1 MPVADALRAPFM
13 SGSVAVRRSV
23 AIDQLNCRRIGLS
36 CLPYRTGFS
45 PAMKTIWRVSGYL
58 FRYKPLF
65 WLTIALAITSTLFLL
80 IIPLVVRHVVND
92 VLPRGELSNLWWAV
106 GAIAGCYF
114 FREVFNSLRIRVNNT
129 LEQKVLIDIRRDL
142 HDKLMELPIGY
153 FDSRKSG
160 DIASRV
166 IEDVQNVE
174 RVILDGTEQG
184 STALLTILGTSTVL
198 FYFEPTLA
206 TLMVLPIP
214 IMLVMARFHFR
225 AQAANWRKV
234 RSSAGELNSLLIEDI
249 QGNRLINSFALKNQ
263 EKRRF
268 MKRSVEL
275 RDLTLKSMFRWS
287 IHGPAT
293 NFVVSLGTVAV
304 VGYGGYLFATEPTQF
319 KEGDFLMFFFY
330 CSMLYMPLSQL
341 NGLNNMFATGK
352 ASGERVFEML
362 DYPVE
367 IKSPD
372 TPKAFP
378 EALLD
383 VEFKTVGFGYEGR
396 DELLSD
402 FSLTLSKGKVTALV
416 GHTGAGKSTV
426 ANLMQRYY
434 DVTSGSVSINGI
446 DVREFDLLDLRK
458 RIGVVAQDPF
468 LFDGTVKDNL
478 ILAKEDATEA
488 ELVAALEGASAWEF
502 VSNLPGKM
510 DTRIGERGIRLSMG
524 EKQRLTIARVILRN
538 PPLVILDEATSSVD
552 TLTEARIQQA
562 VDNLVKQRTTLV
574 IAHRLSTVRQADQI
588 VVLDK
593 GRIIEK
599 GTHDELI
606 QQKGHYA
613 RLWQT
618 QTDMIEENAF

>member
-1 MPVADALRAPFM
+1 
-13 SGSVAVRRSV
+13 
-23 AIDQLNCRRIGLS
+23 
-36 CLPYRTGFS
+36 
-45 PAMKTIWRVSGYL
+45 
-58 FRYKPLF
+58 LF
-65 WLTIALAITSTLFLL
+65 WLTIGLAIASTLFMMV
-80 IIPLVVRHVVND
+80 IPLVTRYVVNE
-92 VLPRGELSNLWWAV
+92 VLPEKELSNLWWAV
-106 GAIAGCYF
+106 GAIAGCFF
-114 FREVFNSLRIRVNNT
+114 FRELFNSMRIRVNNT
-129 LEQKVLIDIRRDL
+129 LEQKVLIDLRRDL

-166 IEDVQNVE
+166 IEDVQSVE

-184 STALLTILGTSTVL
+184 STALLTIIGTASVL

-206 TLMVLPIP
+206 TLMILPIP
-214 IMLVMARFHFR
+214 IMLVMSRFHFK
-225 AQAANWRKV
+225 AQSKNWRKV
-234 RSSAGELNSLLIEDI
+234 RTSAGELNSLLIEDI

-263 EKRRF
+263 EKKRF
-268 MKRSVEL
+268 EQRSLEL
-275 RDLTLKSMFRWS
+275 RDYTLKSMFRWS

-293 NFVVSLGTVAV
+293 NFVVSLGTVSV
-304 VGYGGYLFATEPTQF
+304 VGYGGFLFATQPERF
-319 KEGDFLMFFFY
+319 AAGDFLMFFQF
-330 CSMLYMPLSQL
+330 CAMLYMPLSQL
-341 NGLNNMFATGK
+341 NGLNNLLATGK

-362 DYPVE
+362 DYPVD

-372 TPKAFP
+372 TPTAFP
-378 EALLD
+378 KGLLEVD
-383 VEFKTVGFGYEGR
+383 FNSVGFGYEGR
-396 DELLSD
+396 DDLLSE

-426 ANLMQRYY
+426 ANLLQRYY
-434 DVTSGSVSINGI
+434 DVTSGTVSISGV

-468 LFDGTVKDNL
+468 LFDGTVKENL
-478 ILAKEDATEA
+478 ILAKEDATED
-488 ELVAALEGASAWEF
+488 ELVAALKGASAWGF
-502 VSNLPGKM
+502 VSDLPDKM

-552 TLTEARIQQA
+552 TLTEAKIQQA
-562 VDNLVKQRTTLV
+562 VNALVKERTTLV

-606 QQKGHYA
+606 ESVGHYA
-613 RLWQT
+613 KLWQT
-618 QTDMIEENAF
+618 QTDLIEESAF

>member
-1 MPVADALRAPFM
+1 M
-13 SGSVAVRRSV
+13 SDSSGR
-23 AIDQLNCRRIGLS
+23 
-36 CLPYRTGFS
+36 YGF
-45 PAMKTIWRVSGYL
+45 AMKTVWRVSAYL

-65 WLTIALAITSTLFLL
+65 WLTITLAVASTGFMLVV
-80 IIPLVVRHVVND
+80 PLVTRHVINE
-92 VLPRGELSNLWWAV
+92 VLPLGEMTNLWWAV
-106 GAIAGCYF
+106 FAIAGCF
-114 FREVFNSLRIRVNNT
+114 FFKELFNSARIRINNT

-153 FDSRKSG
+153 FDNRKSG

-166 IEDVQNVE
+166 IEDVQDVE

-184 STALLTILGTSTVL
+184 STALLTVIGTSTIM
-198 FYFEPTLA
+198 FYFEPILA
-206 TLMVLPIP
+206 TMMILPIP
-214 IMLVMARFHFR
+214 VMLIMSRFHFR
-225 AQAANWRKV
+225 AQSKNWKKV
-234 RSSAGELNSLLIEDI
+234 RASAGELNSLLIEDI

-268 MKRSVEL
+268 LERSEEL
-275 RDLTLKSMFRWS
+275 RRFTLKSMFRWS
-287 IHGPAT
+287 IHGPTT

-304 VGYGGYLFATEPTQF
+304 VGYGGYLYATQPDRFEA
-319 KEGDFLMFFFY
+319 GDFMMYFQL
-330 CSMLYMPLSQL
+330 CAMLYMPLSQL
-341 NGLNNMFATGK
+341 NGLNNLLATGK

-362 DYPVE
+362 DYPVD

-372 TPKAFP
+372 TPQKFP
-378 EALLD
+378 EGLLEVTYRN
-383 VEFKTVGFGYEGR
+383 VEFAYQGR
-396 DELLSD
+396 ETLLSD
-402 FSLTLSKGKVTALV
+402 FTLDLPKGKVTALV

-426 ANLMQRYY
+426 ANLLQRYY
-434 DVTSGSVSINGI
+434 DVTSGAASINGV
-446 DVREFDLLDLRK
+446 DVRELDLLDLRK

-468 LFDGTVKDNL
+468 LFDGTVRDNL
-478 ILAKEDATEA
+478 ILAKQEATEE
-488 ELVAALEGASAWEF
+488 ELVAALKGASAWEF
-502 VSNLPGKM
+502 VSDLPEKM

-552 TLTEARIQQA
+552 TLTEAKIQLA
-562 VDNLVKQRTTLV
+562 VDNLVKERTTLV

-606 QQKGHYA
+606 RTGGHYSK
-613 RLWQT
+613 LWQT
-618 QTDMIEENAF
+618 QTDLIEEGAF